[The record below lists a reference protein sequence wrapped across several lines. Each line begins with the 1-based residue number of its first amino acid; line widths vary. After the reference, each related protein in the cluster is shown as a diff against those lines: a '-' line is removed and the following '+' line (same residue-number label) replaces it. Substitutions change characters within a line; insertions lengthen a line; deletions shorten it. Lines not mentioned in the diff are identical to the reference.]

1 MTDSGGFA
9 TARFSTADLPE
20 QDRVAMWREHCGY
33 RVFRVEIEPARD
45 AAFEAAVVSRTL
57 PELRLV
63 RRVIFDAS

>member
-1 MTDSGGFA
+1 MTYSGGFA

-20 QDRVAMWREHCGY
+20 QDRVAMWREHYGY

-45 AAFEAAVVSRTL
+45 AAFQAVVSRTL

-63 RRVIFDAS
+63 RRVIFHAS